1 MKTEPV
7 SASDARELLDIY
19 AYYVNETAVSFEYE
33 VPSLDEFEARI
44 RGISAK
50 YPYIKAVDD
59 EGIILGYAYAG
70 CFKNRS
76 AYDWSVETTVYV
88 RKDMRRKGIGRMLY
102 TELEKML
109 CNMGILNMNACII

>member
-33 VPSLDEFEARI
+33 VPSLNEYEERI
-44 RGISAK
+44 RNISAR

-59 EGIILGYAYAG
+59 NGIIMSYFL
-70 CFKNRS
+70 RS
-76 AYDWSVETTVYV
+76 S
-88 RKDMRRKGIGRMLY
+88 
-102 TELEKML
+102 LE
-109 CNMGILNMNACII
+109 